1 MNRYQTIK
9 KLRNQNQ
16 FVGTIGDIYYNT
28 VFYPEVGASEA
39 DIYIESEFGDRL
51 DSLAFQFYGDTTLYW
66 IISIRNP
73 NKVNF
78 GSLYLTPGSHLAIPQ
93 DISGI
98 VDEYR
103 NLNEEL

>member
-1 MNRYQTIK
+1 M
-9 KLRNQNQ
+9 
-16 FVGTIGDIYYNT
+16 
-28 VFYPEVGASEA
+28 
-39 DIYIESEFGDRL
+39 YIESEFGDRL
-51 DSLAFQFYGDTTLYW
+51 DAIAFQFYGDTSLYW
-66 IISIRNP
+66 IIAIRNP

-103 NLNEEL
+103 NLNEES

>member
-16 FVGTIGDIYYNT
+16 FVGTLGDVYYNT
-28 VFYPEVGASEA
+28 VYYPEVGASES
-39 DIYIESEFGDRL
+39 DIYIESEFGDKL
-51 DSLAFQFYGDTTLYW
+51 TALAFQFYGDVTLYW

-78 GSLYLTPGSHLAIPQ
+78 GSLYLTPGSQLAIPQ

-103 NLNEEL
+103 NLNEL

>member
-9 KLRNQNQ
+9 EIRNENQ
-16 FVGTIGDIYYNT
+16 FVGTLGDLYYTT
-28 VFYPEVGASEA
+28 VYYPEIGASES

-51 DSLAFQFYGDTTLYW
+51 DSLANQFYQDVTLWW

-78 GSLYLTPGSHLAIPQ
+78 GSFFLTPGSQLAIPQ
-93 DISGI
+93 NVSGI
-98 VDEYR
+98 VDAYR
-103 NLNEEL
+103 NLNEL